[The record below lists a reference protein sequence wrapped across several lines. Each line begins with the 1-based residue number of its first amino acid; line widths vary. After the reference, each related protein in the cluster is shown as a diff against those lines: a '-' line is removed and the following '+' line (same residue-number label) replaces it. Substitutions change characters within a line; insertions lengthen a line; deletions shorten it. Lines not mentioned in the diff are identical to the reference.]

1 MTTPALR
8 SPLELAEAAGLVLFS
23 GLSALPTDGSAPEW
37 ITLFPKTGR
46 VQTRD
51 GRTFE
56 VSAATLMAAF
66 QADGID
72 LPVDVNHAT
81 DTAAL
86 MGGRADAVGWGTE
99 LREHDGALQIKVDWL
114 EEGRGLLAARKY
126 RYTSPSFFQNGGSAI
141 RLKAVALVT
150 SPALGGQPALASAS
164 GTFAGG
170 PQEPHTMKTIATALG
185 LAEGASEAE
194 CLSTLAAL
202 KAGSVPKKVHDE
214 TLAQLQA
221 RSDELD
227 GIRKAAREAR
237 VTGLIEGALKA
248 KKIVPALKSH
258 YAELCST
265 DAGLDTVEKLFA
277 GMTPALPGSGLDDR
291 APPQGGDAPA
301 DPVLLAAA
309 AQKIQDEAKAAGRPI
324 GFGEAMTLAT
334 RKAASA

>member
-1 MTTPALR
+1 MTTPATR

-23 GLSALPTDGSAPEW
+23 TVTALPADGSAPEW

-51 GRTFE
+51 GRAFE

-66 QADGID
+66 KGDGLD

-86 MGGRADAVGWGTE
+86 MGGRADAIGWGTE

-114 EEGRGLLAARKY
+114 EEGRALLAARKY
-126 RYTSPSFFQNGGSAI
+126 RYTSPSFFQNRGSAV

-150 SPALGGQPALASAS
+150 SPALGGQPALAH
-164 GTFAGG
+164 AGG
-170 PQEPHTMKTIATALG
+170 SQEPHTMKTIATALG
-185 LAEGASEAE
+185 LAEAATEAE

-202 KAGSVPKKVHDE
+202 KAGSVPKAVHEE

-221 RSDELD
+221 RTGELD

-248 KKIVPALKSH
+248 KKIVPAQKDH
-258 YAELCST
+258 YVALCAT
-265 DAGLDTVEKLFA
+265 DTGLDTVEKLFA
-277 GMTPALPGSGLDDR
+277 ATTSALPGSGLDDR
-291 APPQGGDAPA
+291 SPPQNGDATA

-309 AQKIQDEAKAAGRPI
+309 AQKIQDEAKAAGRSI

-334 RKAASA
+334 RKAATA